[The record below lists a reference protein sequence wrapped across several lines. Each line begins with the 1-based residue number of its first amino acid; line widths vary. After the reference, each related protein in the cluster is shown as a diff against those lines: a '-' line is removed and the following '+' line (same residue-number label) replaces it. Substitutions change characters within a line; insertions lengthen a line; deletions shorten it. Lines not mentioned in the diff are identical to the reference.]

1 MHTAPRIPLESL
13 RPRLAVAT
21 FIGAPDINEDDL
33 ALTERLRAG
42 GLSVA
47 AAAWND
53 ARIDWSQFDA
63 VLIRST
69 WDYHTDYEAFLGWLA
84 HLDRLGVATINPA
97 RLLRWNSDKRY
108 LLELPDLGVE
118 IVPTQLVR
126 GADLSP
132 ALDSLR
138 QQEVVIKPA
147 VSASAWRTVRG
158 RADAAQLRESAAS
171 LPAQVDYL
179 VQPFMPEVASEGEW
193 SLLFFGGAYSHAV
206 LKRPRDGDYRVQREF
221 GGVNEFLAPDA
232 ATVQAAQR
240 ALAAV
245 EAQGFDRPVYARIDG
260 VRSSGRFLIME
271 VELIEPSLFLEG
283 ADGASDRFASAV
295 LKYLGQSARDR
306 EET

>member
-13 RPRLAVAT
+13 QPRLAVAT
-21 FIGAPDINEDDL
+21 FIGAPDVNEDDL
-33 ALTERLRAG
+33 ALTQRLRG
-42 GLSVA
+42 SGLSVT

-69 WDYHTDYEAFLGWLA
+69 WDYHTDYEAFLEWLA
-84 HLDRLGVATINPA
+84 QLDRLGVATINPS
-97 RLLRWNSDKRY
+97 RVLRWNSDKRY
-108 LLELPDLGVE
+108 LLELPDLGVD

-126 GADLSP
+126 GADLSA
-132 ALDSLR
+132 ALDSLA

-158 RADAAQLRESAAS
+158 RADSHGTRESVAS

-179 VQPFMPEVASEGEW
+179 VQPFMPEVASAGEW

-221 GGVNEFLAPDA
+221 GGVNEFRAPDA

-240 ALAAV
+240 AVAAV
-245 EAQGFDRPVYARIDG
+245 EALGFDRPVYARIDG
-260 VRSSGRFLIME
+260 VRRGGRFLIME
-271 VELIEPSLFLEG
+271 VELIEPFLFLDG
-283 ADGASDRFASAV
+283 ADGASDRFARAV
-295 LKYLGQSARDR
+295 LGSLGQSVRNG
-306 EET
+306 E